1 MPPLL
6 IILTTILSIHAVG
19 QSTFMVDG
27 RSVEV
32 GSVTCKYQFGLDFR
46 DTLNLILMDS
56 VIIYSNSDKTII
68 KTEEYSVYKTKP
80 SVRIEYMTI
89 DRKDSIVELYHD
101 SVLSSIYSRTYDSLG
116 RVSSYTLKS
125 PIDGHNE
132 FDILYS
138 YEDSLISS
146 GKITIQSVD
155 RMGGYGFKI
164 YHEYDSKG
172 RKIKET
178 RGTSLNDPS
187 AHSFT
192 YLYNDFNELVGE
204 IEYNWEEALD
214 TLWYNQP
221 RKIDLCNNEFKLDYI
236 SRDLNKM
243 KKKLGELVSK
253 HEAVIKSGE
262 CPNHNYLYKSE
273 DELFK
278 VTIGDTEQFW
288 KGFSRVEVV
297 LDF

>member
-1 MPPLL
+1 MKPLL
-6 IILTTILSIHAVG
+6 IILSTILSIHAVG
-19 QSTFMVDG
+19 QSTFIVDG

-32 GSVTCKYQFGLDFR
+32 GSVTCKYQFGVDFR
-46 DTLNLILMDS
+46 DTLKLILMDS
-56 VIIYSNSDKTII
+56 VITYSNPEKTII
-68 KTEEYSVYKTKP
+68 KTEEYSVYKKEP
-80 SVRIEYMTI
+80 LVRIAYMTI

-101 SVLSSIYSRTYDSLG
+101 GALSSIYSRTYDSLG

-125 PIDGHNE
+125 PIEGHNE
-132 FDILYS
+132 FDIHYS

-155 RMGGYGFKI
+155 RIGGDGFRI
-164 YHEYDSKG
+164 YHEYDNIG

-187 AHSFT
+187 AQSFT
-192 YLYNDFNELVGE
+192 YLYNDANELVGDVQYE
-204 IEYNWEEALD
+204 WESGRD
-214 TLWYNQP
+214 TTWYNQP

-243 KKKLGELVSK
+243 KKKLRELVSK
-253 HEAVIKSGE
+253 HETVIKSGD

-288 KGFSRVEVV
+288 RGFSRVEVV